1 MAITAFKSQPVLKGA
16 TLGAQALRA
25 YSAGDLPTPNP
36 SQSEGGEPGG
46 WLGAWRERN
55 AAVFNQMQPPQK
67 TDELWRRVDLSRF
80 KLDAVLASIS
90 QPTQPAQLPADWS
103 VLKTR
108 ANAPG
113 WVLHV
118 NGQPLEAHLDADLAA
133 KGVVFTSLADAA
145 KNHAALLD
153 GYLMTQAVKPS
164 ASYFAAMHAALV
176 RGGVV
181 LFVPKGVSVELP
193 LRAATWM
200 TAAQQTAFHHT
211 LVVLEEGAKATLI
224 EEFASEKNET
234 QGAQGFVNSCLE
246 IILGKNAQ
254 FDYASTQDWAR
265 HVYNFSD
272 ERALVGE
279 GATLHWVIG
288 GIGSKFTKS
297 AIEADMVGRGGT
309 ALLSGVYFADT
320 KQQLHYDTQQNHI
333 AENCKSDLLYKAAL
347 RDEARAV
354 WRGNIRVFPNAQKTD
369 GYQANRN
376 LQLSDKSR
384 ADSIPGLEIEAD
396 DVRCT
401 HGATIGKIE
410 EEPMFYLESR
420 GIPQNDAR
428 RLIVEGFFAPVIER
442 LPLAETR
449 ERLTAEIGKKIG

>member
-1 MAITAFKSQPVLKGA
+1 MHQKMAITAFKPQPIFKGA
-16 TLGAQALRA
+16 QINADALKI
-25 YSAGDLPTPNP
+25 YSADDAAWLSAAHERGAAAF
-36 SQSEGGEPGG
+36 SQMP
-46 WLGAWRERN
+46 L
-55 AAVFNQMQPPQK
+55 PQK
-67 TDELWRRVDLSRF
+67 NDELWRRVDLSRF
-80 KLDAVLASIS
+80 KLEAILGSIG
-90 QPTQPAQLPADWS
+90 QNEQPAQLPADWN
-103 VLKTR
+103 VLSTR

-113 WVLHV
+113 WILHS
-118 NGQPLEAHLDADLAA
+118 NGHALESHLEADLAA
-133 KGVVFTSLADAA
+133 KGVVFTSLANAA
-145 KNHAALLD
+145 QNHPALLD
-153 GYLMTQAVKPS
+153 EYWMTQAVKPT
-164 ASYFAAMHAALV
+164 ANYFAAMHAALA

-181 LFVPKGVSVELP
+181 LFVPKGVTVDLP

-200 TAAQQTAFHHT
+200 TASQQTAFHHT
-211 LVVLEEGAKATLI
+211 LIVLEEGAKATLI
-224 EEFASEKNET
+224 EEFASEKNDAP
-234 QGAQGFVNSCLE
+234 GAQAMVNSCLE
-246 IILGKNAQ
+246 IILGKDAQ
-254 FDYASTQDWAR
+254 LDYASTQDWAR
-265 HVYNFSD
+265 HVYNFSN

-279 GATLHWVIG
+279 GATLHWIIG

-297 AIEADMVGRGGT
+297 AIEADMIGKGGT

-347 RDEARAV
+347 RDEARTV

-401 HGATIGKIE
+401 HGATIGNIE